1 LTKASYAE
9 AWHVFDIHWDK
20 TCSYHKEQSGIIF
33 KAYMTNIFDMPEA
46 MAELRRIA
54 SERWECKDCELRKL

>member
-1 LTKASYAE
+1 M
-9 AWHVFDIHWDK
+9 
-20 TCSYHKEQSGIIF
+20 IF